1 VAEVDCGDGLPDEE
15 LPGDE
20 DGAGEGDRTG
30 RAGAEAASDEAGAT
44 AVAGTGVGGREYDGR
59 GAGVAFASEVEAV
72 RESVG
77 GAGRGFPG
85 TAVAD
90 LSCATLSRNTHTRVI
105 SNII

>member
-1 VAEVDCGDGLPDEE
+1 M
-15 LPGDE
+15 
-20 DGAGEGDRTG
+20 
-30 RAGAEAASDEAGAT
+30 
-44 AVAGTGVGGREYDGR
+44 